1 MKVMLD
7 SNIFDRIV
15 TTKGLVDD
23 LIRLATDEKIDMVTT
38 HVQEDE
44 LNRIPDAEKRNAVIQ
59 VPRQVIKTSGAIYD
73 VSKYGQAKYGDGSVQ
88 GHSHQDV
95 HKGNPKHAEDALISL
110 TALKQVDVFVTEDKT
125 LHKKVTQMSTSLQV
139 WSFQDFVNHVEILK
153 DKRPTDV

>member
-15 TTKGLVDD
+15 TTQGLVDD
-23 LIRLATDEKIDMVTT
+23 LILLAADEKIDIVTT

-44 LNRIPDAEKRNAVIQ
+44 LNRIPDTEKRNAVMQ
-59 VPRQVIKTSGAIYD
+59 VPRQVIKTGGAIYG

-88 GHSHQDV
+88 GYSHRDV

-125 LHKKVTQMSTSLQV
+125 LRKKVTQMSTSLQG
-139 WSFQDFVNHVEILK
+139 WSFQDFVNHIEVLK
-153 DKRPTDV
+153 NKSA